1 MSSQPASTSI
11 IRGIQTKRGGW
22 NSPRRK
28 PMAIVIIFTI
38 LLSAL
43 ISTAPVLVDSIDANA
58 AGILL
63 D

>member
-1 MSSQPASTSI
+1 
-11 IRGIQTKRGGW
+11 
-22 NSPRRK
+22 
-28 PMAIVIIFTI
+28 MAIVIIFTI

-43 ISTAPVLVDSIDANA
+43 ISTAPVLVDSVDANA